1 MKTIDDIRKL
11 CPCYDP
17 GLYLPE
23 DWTGTAIDILKFD
36 AAPTEDRLW
45 VVLRTGWIDDK
56 TLRLFAVWCAREALK
71 LVDEPDQRSLDA
83 CDVAER
89 YANGE
94 ATDDEL
100 PAARSAARA
109 AAWSA
114 AGAAARD
121 AAWSAA
127 GAAAWYSAGAAAWY
141 SAWSA
146 AGDVARYAARY
157 AASAAARDAT
167 AAWYAARDAARAAAR
182 AAARDAQ
189 VKKLIEMLEEG

>member
-17 GLYLPE
+17 CLYLPE
-23 DWTGTAIDILKFD
+23 DWTGTALDILKFD
-36 AAPTEDRLW
+36 EAPAEDRLW

-71 LVDEPDQRSLDA
+71 LVDEPDPRSVDA

-89 YANGE
+89 YANGD

-100 PAARSAARA
+100 AAAEDAAWAAAKAAAKAAYASVAAAKAAAKAVASYAARDAAWYAACAAARA
-109 AAWSA
+109 AAWA
-114 AGAAARD
+114 ATCA

-127 GAAAWYSAGAAAWY
+127 C
-141 SAWSA
+141 
-146 AGDVARYAARY
+146 D
-157 AASAAARDAT
+157 
-167 AAWYAARDAARAAAR
+167 
-182 AAARDAQ
+182 AARDAQ
-189 VKKLIEMLEEG
+189 AKKLIEMLEEG